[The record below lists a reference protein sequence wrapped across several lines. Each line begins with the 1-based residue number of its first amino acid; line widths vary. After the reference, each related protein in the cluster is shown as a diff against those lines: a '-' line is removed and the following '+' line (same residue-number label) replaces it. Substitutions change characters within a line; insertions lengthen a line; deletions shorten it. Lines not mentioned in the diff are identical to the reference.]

1 VHQVNNASKISR
13 AWKAVLHG
21 TGIVFKWMAKML
33 GRVLSMLLC
42 IALSVYLA
50 HTLVPDLVREI
61 LGFNRAQEI
70 SDTIIREELN
80 AISELA
86 TYEFTYVNHV
96 DCVDQPQLLG
106 HNVALSDHWFAF
118 DYHGVI
124 KAGFDLEKIDL
135 LWIDS
140 VERMVGIYL
149 PDVVVLSNEIFVD
162 MATYEDRNNLCN
174 PLEPR
179 EVLEYLYSRK
189 EPELE
194 KALELGLL
202 EMAKE
207 NAMRLIITFVKAQ
220 GYTAVFID

>member
-1 VHQVNNASKISR
+1 MHTNTQVKQSGV
-13 AWKAVLHG
+13 WKGFLHG
-21 TGIVFKWMAKML
+21 IRVFFRFVANVL
-33 GRVLSMLLC
+33 GRIVSMLLC

-50 HTLVPDLVREI
+50 HTLVPDLVKEV

-70 SDTIIREELN
+70 SDTVIREELT

-96 DCVDQPQLLG
+96 DYIDQPQLLG
-106 HNVALSDHWFAF
+106 HNVALTDHWFAF

-124 KAGFDLEKIDL
+124 KAGFDLEKIEI

-140 VERMVGIYL
+140 VERSVGIYL
-149 PDVVVLSNEIFVD
+149 PEVTILSNEIFVD
-162 MATYEDRNNLCN
+162 MSTYEDRNNLCN

-179 EVLEYLYSRK
+179 EVLDYLYAQK

-194 KALELGLL
+194 KALNLGLR
-202 EMAKE
+202 EKAKE
-207 NAMRLIITFVKAQ
+207 NAQRLITTVIKAQ
-220 GYTAVFID
+220 GYSAVFVN